1 VTGHSQ
7 NGWPASR
14 ALRTRPLT
22 VDGVTVFIAD
32 NDDLETVFRYLLT
45 RYAETVEPL
54 VSGQCGCYS
63 YRANRNNPNQLSNHS
78 SATALDV
85 NWLKHPNNVPTRGT
99 FTVAQVAAVHAIYDS
114 VRELSDLVHWGG
126 DWAPPL
132 VTDAMHHELHSHDLA
147 LLARVADRI
156 RDLEDD
162 MPYTEEQLKAIVREA
177 IHEALDA
184 EKVDKAGEVSL
195 RQSAN
200 QTRNDAAKAAA
211 K

>member
-1 VTGHSQ
+1 MTTSQ

-32 NDDLETVFRYLLT
+32 NDDVETVFRYLLT

-99 FTVAQVAAVHAIYDS
+99 FTAAQVAAVHAIYDS

-126 DWAPPL
+126 DWSPPL
-132 VTDAMHHELHSHDLA
+132 TTDAMHHELHSHDLP
-147 LLARVADRI
+147 LLARVAERI
-156 RDLEDD
+156 REQEDIVTEDD
-162 MPYTEEQLKAIVREA
+162 IAKIAAAVA
-177 IHEALDA
+177 ALLDS
-184 EKVDKAGEVSL
+184 EKVDRDGKVSV
-195 RQSAN
+195 RQALN